1 MRSYK
6 MEEIWTVKK
15 ILEWAMGDFR
25 KKGMDSPRLE
35 AELLLASVL
44 HCDRISLYTGFDRPL
59 ERGELESFR
68 EFVLRRRKGEPAAH
82 ILEHKEFWS
91 LDLKVSKEV
100 LVPRPDTETLVQA
113 ALDLAGESICRA
125 LDLCTGS
132 GCVAIAMAKERERLE
147 IDAVDV
153 SARACEIARQ
163 NVSIHGLDDRVRVYE
178 GDLFSVLPTGGRY
191 GMIVANPPYVVDAE
205 IDELEQEVRLEP
217 RIALAGGE
225 DGLDVVRRILDGTAG
240 YLEPGGWLLVEIDP
254 RQAATVAL
262 DIGPTTLGVEGRIVQ
277 DLAGRDRV
285 VIFQRK

>member
-1 MRSYK
+1 

-15 ILEWAMGDFR
+15 ILDWAIGDFR
-25 KKGMDSPRLE
+25 EKGMDSPRLE
-35 AELLLASVL
+35 SELLLSAVL

-59 ERGELESFR
+59 EGGELESFKG
-68 EFVLRRRKGEPAAH
+68 FVIRRRKGEPAAY

-113 ALDLAGESICRA
+113 ALDLVGDSACRV
-125 LDLCTGS
+125 LDLGTGS

-147 IDAVDV
+147 IDAVDI
-153 SARACEIARQ
+153 SAGACEVARE
-163 NVSIHGLDDRVRVYE
+163 NVSKHGLDDRVRVYE
-178 GDLFSVLPTGGRY
+178 GDLFTALPTGERY
-191 GMIVANPPYVVDAE
+191 GMIVTNPPYVIDTE

-225 DGLDVVRRILDGTAG
+225 DGLDVVKRIFDSAPS
-240 YLEPGGWLLVEIDP
+240 YLELGGWLLLEIDP
-254 RQAATVAL
+254 RQAATVAM
-262 DIGPTTLGVEGRIVQ
+262 DIGPATLGVEGRIAK

-285 VIFQRK
+285 VIFQGK

>member
-1 MRSYK
+1 

-15 ILEWAMGDFR
+15 ILDWAIGDFGE
-25 KKGMDSPRLE
+25 KGMDSPRLE
-35 AELLLASVL
+35 AELLLSSVL
-44 HCDRISLYTGFDRPL
+44 NCDRISLYTEFDRPL
-59 ERGELESFR
+59 EGGELESFR
-68 EFVLRRRKGEPAAH
+68 GFVIRRRKGEPAAY

-113 ALDLAGESICRA
+113 ALDLVGDSVCRV
-125 LDLCTGS
+125 LDLGTGS

-147 IDAVDV
+147 IDAVDI
-153 SARACEIARQ
+153 STGTCEIARQ
-163 NVSIHGLDDRVRVYE
+163 NVSRHGLDDRVRVYE
-178 GDLFSVLPTGGRY
+178 GDLFTALPKGERY
-191 GMIVANPPYVVDAE
+191 GMIVTNPPYVIDVE

-225 DGLDVVRRILDGTAG
+225 DGLDVVRRILDGAPR

-262 DIGPTTLGVEGRIVQ
+262 EIGPTKLGVEGRIVQ

-285 VIFQRK
+285 VIFQSK